1 MVHRIIESCL
11 KKKPLIDKK
20 MDEKC
25 SHCSERERAAMDSE
39 RSSNKYKQVEF
50 MKEYLGE
57 EFEAVISGVA
67 RFGFWAETVQHK
79 CEGLISIN
87 DLNDYDEFR
96 LIESDYSLVGRR
108 TGKQFRMG
116 DKVMIRVVAANL
128 DKRQLDY
135 EWVKGGSSKPYGK
148 QKKSVKK
155 PGKEK
160 L

>member
-1 MVHRIIESCL
+1 
-11 KKKPLIDKK
+11 

-25 SHCSERERAAMDSE
+25 SHCSERERAAMDAE

-79 CEGLISIN
+79 CEGLVSIN

-108 TGKQFRMG
+108 SGKQFRMG

-135 EWVKGGSSKPYGK
+135 EWVKDGSKELHSK
-148 QKKSVKK
+148 QKRSGKKSKS
-155 PGKEK
+155 EK

>member
-1 MVHRIIESCL
+1 
-11 KKKPLIDKK
+11 
-20 MDEKC
+20 MDA
-25 SHCSERERAAMDSE
+25 ERA
-39 RSSNKYKQVEF
+39 SNKYKQVEF

-67 RFGFWAETVQHK
+67 RFGFWAETVEHK

-87 DLNDYDEFR
+87 DLNNYDEFR

-108 TGKQFRMG
+108 SGKQFRMG

-135 EWVKGGSSKPYGK
+135 EWISPGNTASS
-148 QKKSVKK
+148 QTKKSKRKNKK
-155 PGKEK
+155 ENP
-160 L
+160 